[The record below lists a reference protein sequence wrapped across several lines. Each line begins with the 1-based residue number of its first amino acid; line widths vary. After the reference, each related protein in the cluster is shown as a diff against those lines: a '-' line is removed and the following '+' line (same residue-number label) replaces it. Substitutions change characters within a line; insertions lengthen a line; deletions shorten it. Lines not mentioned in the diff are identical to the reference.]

1 MSEKIFLIEKGWID
15 PMENKNATGYKTHS
29 YVKSE
34 KEAIDFCEKNGY
46 WTGDDCWEISFTPNN
61 QMAKYR
67 YIEVEPLK
75 NIK

>member
-46 WTGDDCWEISFTPNN
+46 WTGDDCWEIRLSSNDK
-61 QMAKYR
+61 MYKYR
-67 YIEVEPLK
+67 YTEVKILNKE
-75 NIK
+75 

>member
-34 KEAIDFCEKNGY
+34 KEAIDFCKKNGY
-46 WTGDDCWEISFTPNN
+46 WTGDDCWEIRLSSNDK
-61 QMAKYR
+61 MYKYR
-67 YIEVEPLK
+67 YKEVELLK
-75 NIK
+75 EL

>member
-15 PMENKNATGYKTHS
+15 PMENKNASGYKTHS

-46 WTGDDCWEISFTPNN
+46 WTGDDCWDIRLTPNDK
-61 QMAKYR
+61 MYKFR
-67 YIEVEPLK
+67 YK
-75 NIK
+75 

>member
-34 KEAIDFCEKNGY
+34 KEEMWFVGRSKLLGTWKY
-46 WTGDDCWEISFTPNN
+46 WNTSHFDDLGTWE
-61 QMAKYR
+61 Y
-67 YIEVEPLK
+67 
-75 NIK
+75 